1 MCVSVDGNDLN
12 YYLSATTCSVSGV
25 EAIPTSDGDDGAS
38 SDMTGMWAYDLLF
51 LYTSYAYI
59 HISLRCRVV
68 NGAIG
73 YETDSFQG
81 NRCISNVRVG
91 GKFIRESNTQAG

>member
-12 YYLSATTCSVSGV
+12 YYIAATICSISGV
-25 EAIPTSDGDDGAS
+25 EAIPT